1 MCFFYSQLFQN
12 EQGELLKEGDIVRF
26 EKLAD
31 TLEIIAEQGADALY
45 IGDLAKEL
53 VSDIQS
59 AGNSECCCGN
69 FLTNIITE

>member
-1 MCFFYSQLFQN
+1 M
-12 EQGELLKEGDIVRF
+12 RF

-45 IGDLAKEL
+45 IGDIAKDL

-59 AGNSECCCGN
+59 AGNSECH
-69 FLTNIITE
+69 FLQL

>member
-12 EQGELLKEGDIVRF
+12 EQGELLKEGDVVRF

-31 TLEIIAEQGADALY
+31 TLEIIAEQGADAFY

-59 AGNSECCCGN
+59 AGNSECHS
-69 FLTNIITE
+69 LQL